1 MNIHNSL
8 SLDNSATHGLQPVNQ
23 KLTTVTALPEN
34 RLSSTL
40 LPSKSSPEKSLNTDE
55 ALELPFL
62 LSSDDVFLFSSSAIC
77 SSIFRMVSISSLSV
91 LSSSA
96 VNESLF
102 DSMVPVSY
110 THLDVYKRQH
120 QCFIHGCFC
129 FISACQFFSLRII
142 LFLGFQISCQVTVP
156 TLLIE
161 YPRI

>member
-1 MNIHNSL
+1 MISEAYLPAALEESIDRLRYLTPWLSRTEAASLIAVLLPSKVSVLMPTTSPPIDLIASFNSL

-23 KLTTVTALPEN
+23 KFTTVTALPEN

-55 ALELPFL
+55 ALELSFL

-91 LSSSA
+91 LSSSS

-102 DSMVPVSY
+102 DS
-110 THLDVYKRQH
+110 
-120 QCFIHGCFC
+120 
-129 FISACQFFSLRII
+129 
-142 LFLGFQISCQVTVP
+142 TVP
-156 TLLIE
+156 A
-161 YPRI
+161 R